1 MTTSVENVLLSNLP
15 VTAAEARRAV
25 AKRSAKSPPCAVRLS
40 AVARREGSA
49 PLPDTRAQAA
59 DTVLLCLSPMHRL
72 TDASPFVRHAASIQ
86 DENPL
91 PRLKGGGFG
100 TPARFSDASFGGAP
114 PKKTYGA
121 RQRFP
126 PSRTGFSGPIE
137 AAYAFCCWLYETAQ

>member
-59 DTVLLCLSPMHRL
+59 DTVLLCLSPMHRRL
-72 TDASPFVRHAASIQ
+72 CDTRPRYKTRTRFRGSKAGASEP
-86 DENPL
+86 PL
-91 PRLKGGGFG
+91 DFPTRRLEGLHPRKRMERARGSLRAGRGFRG
-100 TPARFSDASFGGAP
+100 QLRP
-114 PKKTYGA
+114 PTHSA
-121 RQRFP
+121 V
-126 PSRTGFSGPIE
+126 GFTERLSEIR
-137 AAYAFCCWLYETAQ
+137 